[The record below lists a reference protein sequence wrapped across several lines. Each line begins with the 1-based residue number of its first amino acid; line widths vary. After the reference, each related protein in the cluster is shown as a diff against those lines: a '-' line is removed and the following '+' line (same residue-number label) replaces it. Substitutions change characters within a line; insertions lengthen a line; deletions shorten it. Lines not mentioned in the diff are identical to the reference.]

1 MFFMVA
7 SPREMHTPQFLRQIE
22 TTDTLLAW
30 LVFITETERIN
41 ENRFITLLTVLIT
54 STTF

>member
-1 MFFMVA
+1 MFFVVA

-30 LVFITETERIN
+30 LVFITETELIN